1 MGVPEIS
8 ISRLSLYLRGLKAVS
23 EGGNQ
28 TISSYQLAKETG
40 MKPDKVRKDLS
51 YFGQFGRR
59 GIGYSVNELTDTIT
73 RILGLNKQWN
83 VAICGAGNLGSA
95 LATYKGFAKM
105 GFKTAA
111 VFDNDPKKI
120 GKSWGKAKIFHP
132 KQIPR
137 VTKQK
142 KIEIAIIAVPADA
155 AQSVID
161 KFIRAGI
168 KAILNFAPA
177 KLSLPKDVKS
187 RNVDLSMELV
197 NLTHFLSLTE

>member
-1 MGVPEIS
+1 MRVPEIS
-8 ISRLSLYLRGLKAVS
+8 ISRLSLYLRALKAIS

-28 TISSYQLAKETG
+28 TISSYELAKETG
-40 MKPDKVRKDLS
+40 MSPDKVRKDLS

-59 GIGYSVNELTDTIT
+59 GIGYSVNELTESIT
-73 RILGLNKQWN
+73 QILGLNKHWN

-95 LATYKGFAKM
+95 LAAYKGFAKM
-105 GFKTAA
+105 GFKIVA

-132 KQIPR
+132 EQIPQ
-137 VTKQK
+137 VAKEK
-142 KIEIAIIAVPADA
+142 KIEIAIITVPVDT

-161 KFIRAGI
+161 KFVKAGI
-168 KAILNFAPA
+168 KAILNFAPV
-177 KLSLPKDVKS
+177 KLSLPRDVKL

-197 NLTHFLSLTE
+197 GLTYFLSLTE